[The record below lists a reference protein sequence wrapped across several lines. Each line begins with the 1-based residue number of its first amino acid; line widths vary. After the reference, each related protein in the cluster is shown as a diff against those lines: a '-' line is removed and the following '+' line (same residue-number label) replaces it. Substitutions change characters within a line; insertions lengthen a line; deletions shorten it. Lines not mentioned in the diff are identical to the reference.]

1 MFEIQRME
9 CYESE
14 MAIRRAGIET
24 MKQCLDRYESKEKF
38 NGM

>member
-1 MFEIQRME
+1 MYEIQRRE

-14 MAIRRAGIET
+14 MAIRRAGIES
-24 MKQCLDRYESKEKF
+24 MRKCLDRYESKEKF